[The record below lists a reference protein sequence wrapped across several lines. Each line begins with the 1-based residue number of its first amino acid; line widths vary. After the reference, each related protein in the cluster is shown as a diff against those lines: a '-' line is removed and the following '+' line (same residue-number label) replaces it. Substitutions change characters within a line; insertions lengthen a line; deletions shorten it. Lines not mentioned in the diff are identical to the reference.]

1 MCRPLVIVP
10 DLDVVEVD
18 VRGVEASGTPYRLSY
33 AHVRRGRAAAA
44 LRTHSPDDERNKSLV
59 RRFVAMCNGGD
70 LEGLAEVIAAGY
82 VDRAHPE
89 ILGPSGVAD
98 ATRRYLSANPGA
110 RVAIDTLVAEGPLV
124 SARTTLRGTR
134 DGEALVASG
143 MTFFRVDDGK
153 LAEQWSYYPRSGVAA
168 RALAASFCFAPRLAA
183 R

>member
-1 MCRPLVIVP
+1 MCRPLIVDP

-33 AHVRRGRAAAA
+33 AHVRRGGAGNSR
-44 LRTHSPDDERNKSLV
+44 RNRSPDDERNKALV
-59 RRFVAMCNGGD
+59 RRFVALCNAGELD
-70 LEGLAEVIAAGY
+70 TLDDVIAAGF

-89 ILGPSGVAD
+89 IAGPSGVAD
-98 ATRRYLSANPGA
+98 ATRRYLAANPGA
-110 RVAIDTLVAEGPLV
+110 RVAIDTLVAEGPVV

-143 MTFFRVDDGK
+143 MTFFRVEAGK
-153 LAEQWSYYPRSGVAA
+153 IAEQWSCYPRSGVAA
-168 RALAASFCFAPRLAA
+168 RALAASFCFAPGLAP